1 MTIVLI
7 MYSILYK
14 IIYRNIFIFNI
25 GIYGASKCLLLHLIQ
40 LECLKKN
47 IEDVVCSY

>member
-1 MTIVLI
+1 
-7 MYSILYK
+7 MY
-14 IIYRNIFIFNI
+14 IYIHIYISYNLLNFIFNI